1 MKTEQPVNQL
11 RSDFITVCHLAGS
24 IVIVLPPR
32 CYFIFTCNTESI
44 VHLEDLRTFS
54 SMLTNSSKSR

>member
-24 IVIVLPPR
+24 IVLPPR
-32 CYFIFTCNTESI
+32 CYFIFNTESS

-54 SMLTNSSKSR
+54 SMSSKSR